1 MSDDRLQ
8 LVRELSRSGIA
19 TVWEGYDQQLDR
31 KVLVKSIHPQFA
43 RDADLRIRFEREA
56 RAIARLSHP
65 NVVQIYDIRAGDE
78 SLSLL
83 LEYVEGETLGHL
95 LKRRGVLPG
104 DLAIKLATDILAG
117 LAQAHA
123 GGIIHRDLK
132 PENILISQTGV
143 VKITDFGL
151 ASLRDLPAVT
161 MEGAVI
167 GTPSYMSP
175 EQALGGAIG
184 PRTDIFACGAML
196 FEMLTGRRLILGDSL
211 GEAFQNVMKYRV
223 PDLSVYAAAIPETF
237 RPLLL
242 EMIERDPEDRP
253 ATAIVAHAKLLEAV
267 HGKPGTNADLAAFMS
282 GTDHSAPVAA
292 GTRTLPNKM
301 LFWYGAAG
309 ILLVLTVIALVFSP
323 SPEPPTTLP
332 DVTQRKDSTTIPA
345 QPQQSD
351 TTTPATRPDST
362 RANRPKPADTTNTRP
377 QKRAVDTSVVVIP
390 DRQPPRPSG
399 PAYVTINSTPWA
411 RVFYNDSLLGTT
423 PLTTPL
429 ALPAGLGTLLFLN
442 DQLKQPVTK
451 QIDVAPGDTT
461 AITVNLQDY
470 VARVKI
476 ASVKPWADVF
486 VDGELRFRTPSTQ
499 VIFLPLGRHIIE
511 LRHPSFPIFT
521 KELTFQAG
529 DPIYEV
535 RVDLSQR

>member
-362 RANRPKPADTTNTRP
+362 RANRPKPVDTTNTRP

-429 ALPAGLGTLLFLN
+429 ALPGSTV
-442 DQLKQPVTK
+442 QP
-451 QIDVAPGDTT
+451 
-461 AITVNLQDY
+461 N
-470 VARVKI
+470 
-476 ASVKPWADVF
+476 
-486 VDGELRFRTPSTQ
+486 RTGGWSTEGPR
-499 VIFLPLGRHIIE
+499 I
-511 LRHPSFPIFT
+511 
-521 KELTFQAG
+521 
-529 DPIYEV
+529 
-535 RVDLSQR
+535 